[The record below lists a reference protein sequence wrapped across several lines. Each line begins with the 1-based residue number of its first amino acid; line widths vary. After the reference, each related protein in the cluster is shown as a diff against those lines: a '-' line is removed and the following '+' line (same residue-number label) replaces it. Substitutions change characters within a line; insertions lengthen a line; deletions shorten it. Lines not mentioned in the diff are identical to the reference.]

1 MPLTDAQCKN
11 AVCPPEKK
19 QARFTDA
26 GGMYQTFLAASQR
39 APRALTASFS
49 AKGVTRLMRMAGL
62 SVPVCR
68 LNHSRHIPMVHRA
81 LPYEQRV
88 ASLNDTREVP
98 DDDAIPTFSAPDIG
112 EEFLSYF

>member
-1 MPLTDAQCKN
+1 
-11 AVCPPEKK
+11 
-19 QARFTDA
+19 
-26 GGMYQTFLAASQR
+26 
-39 APRALTASFS
+39 
-49 AKGVTRLMRMAGL
+49 
-62 SVPVCR
+62 
-68 LNHSRHIPMVHRA
+68 MVHRA